1 MRRVRSG
8 LRAMALIATL
18 GAVALVAA
26 CSGSGGGVV
35 DAAELRELQADGV
48 RVIDVR
54 TAGEFAGARIPGAE
68 NVPIANA
75 AATAEAWDRTAP
87 VVVYCATGE
96 RSAVVAETLRTMGFE
111 EVYDF
116 AGGMAA
122 WDGEVEY
129 GTVAA
134 APPAVTTSGTPVL
147 YEFYTD
153 W

>member
-1 MRRVRSG
+1 
-8 LRAMALIATL
+8 MALIATL

-26 CSGSGGGVV
+26 CSGSGGGGVV
-35 DAAELRELQADGV
+35 DAAGLRELQADGV

-75 AATAEAWDRTAP
+75 AAIAEAWDRTAP
-87 VVVYCATGE
+87 VVLYCATGE
-96 RSAVVAETLRTMGFE
+96 RSAVVAETLRSMGFE
-111 EVYDF
+111 EVYDYS
-116 AGGMAA
+116 GGMAA

-129 GTVAA
+129 GTVATA
-134 APPAVTTSGTPVL
+134 APAVTTSGIPVL